1 MRFEFGP
8 FYYFYFILKDLD
20 CDYIK
25 RTMFMFV
32 SPSPCSIPSTL
43 EMLRERIR
51 GLLHMRTSHRVAKE
65 VLKRGGYIR
74 LSADFLAEVLQV
86 RKEKDNICTMLK
98 EKKLPTKKALS
109 SRVVF
114 RK

>member
-1 MRFEFGP
+1 
-8 FYYFYFILKDLD
+8 
-20 CDYIK
+20 
-25 RTMFMFV
+25 MFV

-86 RKEKDNICTMLK
+86 RKEKDDIFTMLK
-98 EKKLPTKKALS
+98 EKTANQEGSVQQSCLS
-109 SRVVF
+109 QMNM
-114 RK
+114 

>member
-86 RKEKDNICTMLK
+86 RKEK
-98 EKKLPTKKALS
+98 
-109 SRVVF
+109 R
-114 RK
+114 